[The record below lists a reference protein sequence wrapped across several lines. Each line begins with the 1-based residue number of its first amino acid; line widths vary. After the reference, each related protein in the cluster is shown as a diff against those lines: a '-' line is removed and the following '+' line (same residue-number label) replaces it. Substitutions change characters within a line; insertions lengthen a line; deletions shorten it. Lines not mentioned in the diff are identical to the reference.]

1 MRFDDRHEGGRALG
15 EQVADLDPARPLV
28 LALPRG
34 GVPVAYEVALAL
46 DCELD
51 VLVVR
56 KVGVPRQPEL
66 AMGAIAEAGVV
77 IRNEDVIGLT
87 GIDDIQFDKVVERER
102 RELDRRLAEYRA
114 VAPAIDPAD
123 RTAIVVDDGLAT
135 GSTAMA
141 GVAALRERGANEVW
155 VAVPV
160 APRDTTARLQE
171 VAEKVVVVHQPMY
184 FGAVGAWYRDFRQ
197 TSDDEVRDLLVN
209 SRLR

>member
-1 MRFDDRHEGGRALG
+1 MRFDDRKEGGRALG
-15 EQVADLDPARPLV
+15 EQVARLDPSEPLV

-46 DCELD
+46 DCEMD

-77 IRNEDVIGLT
+77 IRNEDVIGLV
-87 GIDDIQFDKVVERER
+87 GIDDSQFDEVVARER
-102 RELDRRLAEYRA
+102 RELDRRLAEYR
-114 VAPAIDPAD
+114 VGVPAIDPAG
-123 RTAIVVDDGLAT
+123 RTAIIVDDGLAT
-135 GSTAMA
+135 GSTALA
-141 GVAALRERGANEVW
+141 GVAALRERGATEVW

-160 APRDTTARLQE
+160 APRDTSALLEE
-171 VAEKVVVVHQPMY
+171 VAERVVVVHQPMY
-184 FGAVGAWYRDFRQ
+184 FGAVGAWYRDFSQ
-197 TSDDEVRDLLVN
+197 TSDREVRDLLVS

>member
-1 MRFDDRHEGGRALG
+1 MQFKDRRDGGRALG
-15 EQVADLDPARPLV
+15 ELVSRQQPRRPMV
-28 LALPRG
+28 FALPRG
-34 GVPVAYEVALAL
+34 GVPVGYEVAVAL
-46 DCELD
+46 ECELD

-77 IRNEDVIGLT
+77 IRNDEIIGMA
-87 GIDDIQFDKVVERER
+87 GVSDAQFYEVVEREQE
-102 RELDRRLAEYRA
+102 ELTRRLDEYRA
-114 VAPAIDPAD
+114 VAPALDPAG
-123 RTAIVVDDGLAT
+123 RTAVVVDDGLAT

-141 GVAALRERGANEVW
+141 GVAALRERGAEEVW

-160 APRDTTARLQE
+160 APRDTTGLLEE
-171 VAEKVVVVHQPMY
+171 VCERVIVVHQPMY

-197 TSDDEVRDLLVN
+197 TSDDVVRDLLES